1 MLEQIMDVVRRA
13 GEMVLSAHDI
23 AAGTHE
29 KTSAADLVTEYDLA
43 VEAFLKERLGAL
55 LPEALFFGE
64 EEEPEKQ
71 YVEIKTEQ
79 GRIPVY
85 IGMPKDSVL
94 SFMGKPDRAS
104 MSTVGSTVMED
115 WKYDGDLS
123 TDMPGTHFHFVDG
136 EMSSVTQIHY

>member
-1 MLEQIMDVVRRA
+1 MLGVICTNEFLTRLDFPHHLHRQLEFLLGFIL
-13 GEMVLSAHDI
+13 GGLFI
-23 AAGTHE
+23 AF
-29 KTSAADLVTEYDLA
+29 VA
-43 VEAFLKERLGAL
+43 VYG
-55 LPEALFFGE
+55 FGE

>member
-1 MLEQIMDVVRRA
+1 MK
-13 GEMVLSAHDI
+13 VLSFLLGFILGGLFI
-23 AAGTHE
+23 AF
-29 KTSAADLVTEYDLA
+29 VA
-43 VEAFLKERLGAL
+43 VYG
-55 LPEALFFGE
+55 FGE

-123 TDMPGTHFHFVDG
+123 TDMPGTHFHLVDG

>member
-1 MLEQIMDVVRRA
+1 MK
-13 GEMVLSAHDI
+13 VLSFLLGFILGGLFI
-23 AAGTHE
+23 AF
-29 KTSAADLVTEYDLA
+29 VA
-43 VEAFLKERLGAL
+43 VYG
-55 LPEALFFGE
+55 FGE

-79 GRIPVY
+79 GR
-85 IGMPKDSVL
+85 
-94 SFMGKPDRAS
+94 DRAS